1 MRRPPNIFSG
11 LRLDRAAH
19 LRRDEI
25 WLADRLVDPG
35 SWVVPYWRGR
45 SLVRFEGE
53 RAGAVRLAL
62 AEIREIGE
70 IGEMAA
76 AGSVVLLGME
86 EERAHFALDLSGWE
100 EEAARGWLG
109 SAGEL
114 VDLKTVGS
122 VLPGEEAALLA
133 YVRGLLHWHARHGY
147 CGVCGAPTESR
158 DGGHVRRCTGCGA
171 DHFPRTDA
179 AVIMLVTDGE
189 RCLLGHQAA
198 WPERVYSTL
207 AGFLEPGES
216 LEEAVAREVWEEAGI
231 RVAVADVAYHS
242 SQPWPFPASIMLGFT
257 ARASTTDIQRNDG
270 ELADARWFERR
281 ELADRATRPIQLP
294 SRHSIAYRLIKDWLA
309 EEA

>member
-1 MRRPPNIFSG
+1 MRRPPNVFAG
-11 LRLDRAAH
+11 LSLDRAAH
-19 LRRDEI
+19 LRRDPV
-25 WLADRLVDPG
+25 WLAARLADPG
-35 SWVVPYWRGR
+35 SWLIPFWRGR
-45 SLVRFEGE
+45 SLVRWKGE
-53 RAGAVRLAL
+53 RAGAVRLAVGETL
-62 AEIREIGE
+62 EAAEVV
-70 IGEMAA
+70 A
-76 AGSVVLLGME
+76 AGTVVLLGVE
-86 EERAHFALDLSGWE
+86 EERAHFALDLSQWD
-100 EEAARGWLG
+100 EAEARGRLG
-109 SAGEL
+109 GAGEL

-133 YVRGLLHWHARHGY
+133 YVRGLLHWHSRHGF

-158 DGGHVRRCTGCGA
+158 DGGHLRRCTGCGT

-231 RVAVADVAYHS
+231 RVADVAYHS

-257 ARASTTDIQRNDG
+257 ARALTTDIERHDD
-270 ELADARWFERR
+270 ELADARWFHRR

-309 EEA
+309 GEA

>member
-1 MRRPPNIFSG
+1 V
-11 LRLDRAAH
+11 
-19 LRRDEI
+19 
-25 WLADRLVDPG
+25 WLAARLADPG
-35 SWVVPYWRGR
+35 SWLIPFWRGR
-45 SLVRFEGE
+45 SLVRWKGE
-53 RAGAVRLAL
+53 RAGAVRLAVGETL
-62 AEIREIGE
+62 EAAEVV
-70 IGEMAA
+70 A
-76 AGSVVLLGME
+76 AGTVVLLGVE
-86 EERAHFALDLSGWE
+86 EERAHFALDLSQWD
-100 EEAARGWLG
+100 EAEARGRLG
-109 SAGEL
+109 GAGEL

-133 YVRGLLHWHARHGY
+133 YVRGLLHWHSRHGF

-158 DGGHVRRCTGCGA
+158 DGGHLRRCTGCGT

-231 RVAVADVAYHS
+231 RVADVAYHS

-257 ARASTTDIQRNDG
+257 ARALTTDIERHDD
-270 ELADARWFERR
+270 ELADARWFHRR

-309 EEA
+309 GEA